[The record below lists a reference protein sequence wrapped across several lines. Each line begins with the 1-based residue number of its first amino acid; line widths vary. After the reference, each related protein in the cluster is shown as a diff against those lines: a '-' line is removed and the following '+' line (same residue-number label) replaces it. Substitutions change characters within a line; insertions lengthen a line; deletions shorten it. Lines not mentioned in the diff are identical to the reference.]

1 MFSKRPLKRGDF
13 VCEYAGD
20 LISHD
25 DARLRETEYASNPDI
40 GCYMYYFVHDSKK
53 YWYVFLCIFSSSLY
67 NVAIRGFG
75 FQSQSRGQ
83 EMLVARKQEFY
94 GEQI

>member
-1 MFSKRPLKRGDF
+1 MFSKRPLKRGDL

-40 GCYMYYFVHDSKK
+40 GCYMYYFVYDGKK
-53 YWYVFLCIFSSSLY
+53 YWYVFLVYLVCFFSVRRFKALF
-67 NVAIRGFG
+67 V
-75 FQSQSRGQ
+75 
-83 EMLVARKQEFY
+83 
-94 GEQI
+94 